1 MGFLYIQNNN
11 FVTTYDIEI
20 GFLTR
25 NLNFRLNASP
35 EISILKCVLNAG
47 SPAAKLTGSV
57 KWSLVID
64 QNSLS
69 LLHLL
74 IPDI

>member
-35 EISILKCVLNAG
+35 EISILKCV
-47 SPAAKLTGSV
+47 
-57 KWSLVID
+57 
-64 QNSLS
+64 
-69 LLHLL
+69 
-74 IPDI
+74 